1 MVAIKNF
8 EMPKSCEECGL
19 FDGYSCHI
27 TWTEN
32 EYPDCE
38 KSEDCPLVEVEV
50 SELKNGNVY

>member
-8 EMPKSCEECGL
+8 EMPKSCEECSL

-38 KSEDCPLVEVEV
+38 KSEDCPLVEVE
-50 SELKNGNVY
+50 EEK